1 MSQKTTEYPFNII
14 ARSEWEERVNGS
26 ILQSFTVYAC
36 FVGEWNPDMS
46 SQSKLDPFSCVVVH
60 GPKKCTTSCLGR
72 VQHLKEKSRAKN
84 FFAMV
89 NRGKFIYAKKK
100 LGVSSTL
107 NKELTPMMPGERYFQ
122 HMRKYILGRWP
133 IMFSISVENCSI
145 PLNETSNR
153 NKKQINNY

>member
-1 MSQKTTEYPFNII
+1 MP
-14 ARSEWEERVNGS
+14 
-26 ILQSFTVYAC
+26 
-36 FVGEWNPDMS
+36 

-60 GPKKCTTSCLGR
+60 GPKKCTTSCFEK

-100 LGVSSTL
+100 FGVSGTL

>member
-1 MSQKTTEYPFNII
+1 MP
-14 ARSEWEERVNGS
+14 
-26 ILQSFTVYAC
+26 
-36 FVGEWNPDMS
+36 

-60 GPKKCTTSCLGR
+60 GPKKCTTSCFER

-84 FFAMV
+84 VFAMV
-89 NRGKFIYAKKK
+89 NRAVAKVYLCIKKK
-100 LGVSSTL
+100 LGVSGTL

-133 IMFSISVENCSI
+133 IIFSISVENCSI